1 MQVKIFCG
9 HEIPWNEN
17 CGKCSRKKKKHFTL
31 QGTAA
36 ASASPWQRWRE
47 HEVLESESQGYSLY
61 SCVNNTTPLW
71 KNITSLVRVMKKHI
85 SDLCSR
91 CTSRS
96 VNMEKEKKKPAIK
109 VKARKWTA
117 QIWFSLSKTKV
128 EVRPDFWLLQGHTI
142 PGLAHLKRL
151 IMVRTIA
158 IEFSPRYG
166 TGISGGSS
174 VKSNE
179 S

>member
-61 SCVNNTTPLW
+61 SCVNNTTSLW
-71 KNITSLVRVMKKHI
+71 KNITSLVRVMKIRIWSLQPVYFTFSEHGE
-85 SDLCSR
+85 R
-91 CTSRS
+91 
-96 VNMEKEKKKPAIK
+96 KKKPAIK

-128 EVRPDFWLLQGHTI
+128 EVRPDFRLLQGHTI

-158 IEFSPRYG
+158 EFSPRYG

-174 VKSNE
+174 VESNE